1 MQSSREKRYNKSL
14 MIRHGLFALLLGGA
28 AVLFAADTQ
37 RPLLLRDG
45 HIPRGIEMSE
55 VRAKKG
61 EPREVQ
67 GPVGN
72 PPITR
77 WVYEDGETIV
87 FEYSRV
93 VDSFIPEG

>member
-1 MQSSREKRYNKSL
+1 MFSMKILRGIAVSL
-14 MIRHGLFALLLGGA
+14 LA
-28 AVLFAADTQ
+28 AAMSLIAGDAS

-45 HIPRGIEMSE
+45 IVPRGIEMNE
-55 VRAKKG
+55 VKAKKG
-61 EPREVQ
+61 EPREVL

-77 WVYEDGETIV
+77 WVYDDGEIIV
-87 FEYSRV
+87 FEYNLV